1 LSFRTCKQCGK
12 EWAEREDFFADP
24 ELVLSGCQVD
34 VEAPAVSAFLFDH
47 KVPGCGTTLAVPVR
61 AFDDLW
67 DGPRHKVKWGL
78 SAKCAGKCHDPHNLE
93 DCSNECAA
101 AYVRHIL
108 QIILERSRGDGAGG

>member
-1 LSFRTCKQCGK
+1 MSFRTCKQCGK
-12 EWAEREDFFADP
+12 EWPDREDFFADP
-24 ELVLSGCQVD
+24 GLVLSGCQVD
-34 VEAPAVSAFLFDH
+34 VEAPPVSAFLFDH
-47 KVPGCGTTLAVPVR
+47 KVAGCGTTLAVPVR

-108 QIILERSRGDGAGG
+108 QIVLERSRGAGAGG